1 MAMKRTWL
9 RLIVPLFPKASVMWR
24 LRERLRSSV
33 VTTTLAAAASPAS
46 SAA

>member
-33 VTTTLAAAASPAS
+33 VTTTLAAASPVS